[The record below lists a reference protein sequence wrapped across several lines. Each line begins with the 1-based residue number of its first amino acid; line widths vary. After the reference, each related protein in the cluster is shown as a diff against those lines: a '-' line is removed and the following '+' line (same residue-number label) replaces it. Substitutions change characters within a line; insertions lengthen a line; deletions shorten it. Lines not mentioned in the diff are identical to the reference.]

1 MLNKEVKF
9 YNEARKKMLE
19 GINLLADAVKVTLG
33 PKGRSVIITEPNEIP
48 HVTKD
53 GVTVAKSIKLSDEFA
68 NAGAQL
74 IKEAAVRTVSLV
86 GDATTTATVLAQAFI
101 NALYKEIEAGAN
113 PIKLKKGFDRA
124 IQQVI
129 EYIKANARELQDDD
143 IKYIASIS
151 ANNDPAIGELIAD
164 AFKKVG
170 RDGVITVE
178 ESSNSETTCNVV
190 MGMQFDRGYEAPH
203 FVTNEEKGECILENP
218 YIFITDHK
226 IQLTRDL
233 LPILEPLARD
243 HKSLLIIAQDYDS
256 EVIENLKLNKLQ
268 GTLKVCAI
276 KCPSMGEY
284 RKEVLQDIAIVT
296 DGTYL
301 SYDSGLEVSDCNLDM
316 LGQAKRVIV
325 TKETTTIIDGEG
337 AQALVDSRVK
347 EIQHKLTEIKDSQMD
362 GEFYRDFLK
371 RRIAMLVGGV
381 ARIKVGG
388 KTEIEMKETKDR
400 IDDAVAATY
409 AAIEE
414 GIIAGGG
421 LDFMQAC
428 LALDNPFYVGNKNT
442 PPDDEWLGF
451 SACLNS
457 LHRIMATIVENAGFT
472 WYHDLADEAVF
483 KRSKNKNIGFDANI
497 EQWVDMY
504 EAGIINPAKAD
515 RLAIEHAASITDLF
529 LTTDC
534 IIVPLTIVDVN
545 IGN

>member
-1 MLNKEVKF
+1 M
-9 YNEARKKMLE
+9 
-19 GINLLADAVKVTLG
+19 T
-33 PKGRSVIITEPNEIP
+33 
-48 HVTKD
+48 
-53 GVTVAKSIKLSDEFA
+53 
-68 NAGAQL
+68 
-74 IKEAAVRTVSLV
+74 
-86 GDATTTATVLAQAFI
+86 
-101 NALYKEIEAGAN
+101 
-113 PIKLKKGFDRA
+113 KKGFDRA

-129 EYIKANARELQDDD
+129 EYIKANARELKDDD

-151 ANNDPAIGELIAD
+151 ANNDSEIGELIAN

-203 FVTNEEKGECILENP
+203 FVTNEEKGECILEDP

-233 LPILEPLARD
+233 LNILEPLARER
-243 HKSLLIIAQDYDS
+243 KSLLIIAQEYDS

-268 GTLKVCAI
+268 GTLKCCAI

-301 SYDSGLEVSDCNLDM
+301 SYDSGLEVSDCSMDM
-316 LGQAKRVIV
+316 LGRAKRVII
-325 TKETTTIIDGEG
+325 TKDTTTIVGGVGSQSI
-337 AQALVDSRVK
+337 VDSRVE
-347 EIQHKLTEIKDSQMD
+347 EIKNKLENIKDSQMD

-371 RRIAMLVGGV
+371 KRVAMLVGGICQ
-381 ARIKVGG
+381 IKVGG

-400 IDDAVAATY
+400 IDDAVAACY

-414 GIIAGGG
+414 GIIMGGG
-421 LDFMQAC
+421 LDFLQAC
-428 LALDNPFYVGNKNT
+428 TKIKCPFKCTGPDNCEP
-442 PPDDEWLGF
+442 EWLGF
-451 SACLNS
+451 MACVNS
-457 LHRIMATIVENAGFT
+457 LHRIIATIIENAGFS
-472 WYHDLADEAVF
+472 WYDDFANESVF
-483 KRSKNKNIGFDANI
+483 KPENVGFDANT

>member
-1 MLNKEVKF
+1 MLNKEIKF
-9 YNEARKKMLE
+9 YNEARRKMLE

-74 IKEAAVRTVSLV
+74 IKEAAVQTVNAV
-86 GDATTTATVLAQAFI
+86 GDATSTSTVLAQAFI

-124 IQQVI
+124 IEQVI
-129 EYIKANARELQDDD
+129 EYIKANARELKDDD
-143 IKYIASIS
+143 IKYVASIS
-151 ANNDPAIGELIAD
+151 ANNDPVIGELIAD

-170 RDGVITVE
+170 REGVITVE
-178 ESSNSETTCNVV
+178 ESSNSETTYNVV
-190 MGMQFDRGYEAPH
+190 MGMQFDRGFEAPH
-203 FVTNEEKGECILENP
+203 FITNEEKGECVLENP

-233 LPILEPLARD
+233 LNILEPLARD
-243 HKSLLIIAQDYDS
+243 GKSLLIIAQDYDS

-316 LGQAKRVIV
+316 LGRAKRVIV

-337 AQALVDSRVK
+337 SQAIIDSRVK
-347 EIQHKLTEIKDSQMD
+347 EIQHKLTTIKDSQLD
-362 GEFYRDFLK
+362 SEFYRDFLK
-371 RRIAMLVGGV
+371 RRVAMLVGGV

-421 LDFMQAC
+421 LDFYKC
-428 LALDNPFYVGNKNT
+428 GYEITSNPYSISDK
-442 PPDDEWLGF
+442 DEWNGYK
-451 SACLNS
+451 ACIES
-457 LHRIMATIVENAGFT
+457 LPIIISTICENAGVDFL
-472 WYHDLADEAVF
+472 DRVVF
-483 KRSKNKNIGFDANI
+483 SIPKVSSVWEGFDANT
-497 EQWVDMY
+497 EKFVDMY

-534 IIVPLTIVDVN
+534 IIVPLTIMDVN

>member
-9 YNEARKKMLE
+9 YNDARKKMLE

-53 GVTVAKSIKLSDEFA
+53 GVTVAKSIKLADEFA

-124 IQQVI
+124 IKQVI
-129 EYIKANARELQDDD
+129 EYIKANARELKDED
-143 IKYIASIS
+143 IKYVASIS
-151 ANNDPAIGELIAD
+151 ANNDSVIGELIAD

-170 RDGVITVE
+170 REGVITVE

-203 FVTNEEKGECILENP
+203 FITNEEKGECVLENP

-233 LPILEPLARD
+233 LNILEPLAKNG
-243 HKSLLIIAQDYDS
+243 KSLLIIAQDYDS

-301 SYDSGLEVSDCNLDM
+301 SYDSGLEVSDCSMDM
-316 LGQAKRVIV
+316 LGRAKRVIV

-337 AQALVDSRVK
+337 AQSLVDSRVK
-347 EIQHKLTEIKDSQMD
+347 ELQNKLTEIKDSQMD

-371 RRIAMLVGGV
+371 RRIAMLCGGI

-421 LDFMQAC
+421 LDFYKCGYQITS
-428 LALDNPFYVGNKNT
+428 NPDSISDK
-442 PPDDEWLGF
+442 DEWDGYK
-451 SACLNS
+451 ACIES
-457 LHRIMATIVENAGFT
+457 LPIIISTICENAGIDF
-472 WYHDLADEAVF
+472 LNGVVF
-483 KRSKNKNIGFDANI
+483 NIPKAPSVWEGFDANT
-497 EQWVDMY
+497 EKFVDMY

-515 RLAIEHAASITDLF
+515 RLAIEHAVSITDLF

>member
-1 MLNKEVKF
+1 MLNKEIKF
-9 YNEARKKMLE
+9 YNEARRKMLE

-74 IKEAAVRTVSLV
+74 IKEAAVRTVNLV
-86 GDATTTATVLAQAFI
+86 GDSTTTSTVLAQAFI

-124 IQQVI
+124 IKQVI
-129 EYIKANARELQDDD
+129 EYIKANARELKDDD
-143 IKYIASIS
+143 IKYVASIS
-151 ANNDPAIGELIAD
+151 ANNDPVIGELISD

-190 MGMQFDRGYEAPH
+190 MGMQFDRGFEAPH

-233 LPILEPLARD
+233 LNILEPLARD
-243 HKSLLIIAQDYDS
+243 GKSLLIIAQDYDS

-421 LDFMQAC
+421 LDFYKC
-428 LALDNPFYVGNKNT
+428 GYEITSNPDSISDK
-442 PPDDEWLGF
+442 DEWNGYK
-451 SACLNS
+451 ACIES
-457 LHRIMATIVENAGFT
+457 LPIIISTICENAGVDF
-472 WYHDLADEAVF
+472 LNRVVF
-483 KRSKNKNIGFDANI
+483 SIPKASSIWEGFDANT
-497 EQWVDMY
+497 EEFVDMY

-534 IIVPLTIVDVN
+534 IIVPLTIMDVN

>member
-1 MLNKEVKF
+1 MLNKEIKF
-9 YNEARKKMLE
+9 YNDARKKMLE

-53 GVTVAKSIKLSDEFA
+53 GVTVAKSIKLADEFA

-74 IKEAAVRTVSLV
+74 IKEAAVRTVNCV
-86 GDATTTATVLAQAFI
+86 GDATSTSTVLAQAFI

-124 IQQVI
+124 IRQVI
-129 EYIKANARELQDDD
+129 EYIKANARKLKDSD

-151 ANNDPAIGELIAD
+151 ANNDEKIGELIAD

-203 FVTNEEKGECILENP
+203 FVTNEEKGECVLENP

-233 LPILEPLARD
+233 LSILEPLARD

-316 LGQAKRVIV
+316 LGRAKRVIV

-337 AQALVDSRVK
+337 SQAIIDSRVK
-347 EIQHKLTEIKDSQMD
+347 EIQHKLTTIKDSQLD
-362 GEFYRDFLK
+362 SEFYRDFLK
-371 RRIAMLVGGV
+371 RRVAMLVGGV

-421 LDFMQAC
+421 LDFYKCGIEMFSNSEWFASMDEQKGYDVVINT
-428 LALDNPFYVGNKNT
+428 LDVI
-442 PPDDEWLGF
+442 L
-451 SACLNS
+451 
-457 LHRIMATIVENAGFT
+457 ATIIENAGF
-472 WYHDLADEAVF
+472 
-483 KRSKNKNIGFDANI
+483 NKTDIINDSNLINNCWIGFDANS
-497 EQWVDMY
+497 EKFVDMY

>member
-9 YNEARKKMLE
+9 YNDARKKMLE

-53 GVTVAKSIKLSDEFA
+53 GVTVAKSIKLADEFA

-74 IKEAAVRTVSLV
+74 IKEAAVRTVQQV
-86 GDATTTATVLAQAFI
+86 GDATSSATVLAQAFI

-124 IQQVI
+124 IKQVI
-129 EYIKANARELQDDD
+129 EYIKANARELKDED

-151 ANNDPAIGELIAD
+151 ANNDPVIGELIAD

-170 RDGVITVE
+170 REGVITVE

-190 MGMQFDRGYEAPH
+190 MGMQFDKGYEAPH
-203 FVTNEEKGECILENP
+203 FITNEEKGECVLENP

-233 LPILEPLARD
+233 LNILEPLAKD

-276 KCPSMGEY
+276 RCPSMGEY

-301 SYDSGLEVSDCNLDM
+301 SYDSGLEVSDCSTDM
-316 LGQAKRVIV
+316 LGRAKRVIV

-337 AQALVDSRVK
+337 SQSLIDSRVK
-347 EIQHKLTEIKDSQMD
+347 ELQNKLTEIKDSQMD

-371 RRIAMLVGGV
+371 RRIAMLVGGI

-421 LDFMQAC
+421 LDFYHCGLEMFS
-428 LALDNPFYVGNKNT
+428 N
-442 PPDDEWLGF
+442 DEWF
-451 SACLNS
+451 SSMDEQKGYDVVIDTLS
-457 LHRIMATIVENAGFT
+457 IILSTIVENAGIDKT
-472 WYHDLADEAVF
+472 TVVND
-483 KRSKNKNIGFDANI
+483 SKLMKTDWIGFDANT
-497 EQWVDMY
+497 EKFVNMY

>member
-9 YNEARKKMLE
+9 YNDARKKMLE
-19 GINLLADAVKVTLG
+19 GINLLANAVKVTLG

-74 IKEAAVRTVSLV
+74 IKEAAVQTVNAV
-86 GDATTTATVLAQAFI
+86 GDATTTSTVLAQAFI

-129 EYIKANARELQDDD
+129 EYIKANARELKDDD

-151 ANNDPAIGELIAD
+151 ANNDSEIGELIAD

-170 RDGVITVE
+170 REGVITVE

-203 FVTNEEKGECILENP
+203 FITNEEKGECVLENP

-233 LPILEPLARD
+233 LNILEPLARD
-243 HKSLLIIAQDYDS
+243 GESLLLIAQDYDS

-301 SYDSGLEVSDCNLDM
+301 SYDSGLEVSDCSMDM
-316 LGQAKRVIV
+316 LGRAKRVIV

-337 AQALVDSRVK
+337 AQSLIDSRVK
-347 EIQHKLTEIKDSQMD
+347 ELQNKLTEIKDSQMD

-371 RRIAMLVGGV
+371 RRVAMLIGGI
-381 ARIKVGG
+381 ARIRVGG

-421 LDFMQAC
+421 LDFYKCGVEMSLTTETFTDSTEQIGYNKVINS
-428 LALDNPFYVGNKNT
+428 LSIIFTTILDN
-442 PPDDEWLGF
+442 
-451 SACLNS
+451 
-457 LHRIMATIVENAGFT
+457 AGV
-472 WYHDLADEAVF
+472 DVNNPANNVPVA
-483 KRSKNKNIGFDANI
+483 SKKWIGFDANT
-497 EQWVDMY
+497 EQIVDMY

>member
-9 YNEARKKMLE
+9 YNDARKKMLE

-53 GVTVAKSIKLSDEFA
+53 GVTVAKSIKLADEFA

-129 EYIKANARELQDDD
+129 EYIKANARELKDED
-143 IKYIASIS
+143 IKYVASIS
-151 ANNDPAIGELIAD
+151 ANNDSVIGELIAD

-170 RDGVITVE
+170 REGVITVE

-203 FVTNEEKGECILENP
+203 FITNEEKGECILENP

-233 LPILEPLARD
+233 LNILEPLAKNG
-243 HKSLLIIAQDYDS
+243 KSLLIIAQDYDS

-301 SYDSGLEVSDCNLDM
+301 SYDSGLEVSDCSMDM
-316 LGQAKRVIV
+316 LGRAKRVIV

-337 AQALVDSRVK
+337 AQSLIDSRVK
-347 EIQHKLTEIKDSQMD
+347 ELQNKLTEIKDSQMD

-371 RRIAMLVGGV
+371 RRIAMLCGGI

-421 LDFMQAC
+421 LDFYKCGLEMFS
-428 LALDNPFYVGNKNT
+428 N
-442 PPDDEWLGF
+442 DEWF
-451 SACLNS
+451 SSMDEQKGYDVVIDTLS
-457 LHRIMATIVENAGFT
+457 IILSTIVENVGIDKT
-472 WYHDLADEAVF
+472 TVVND
-483 KRSKNKNIGFDANI
+483 SKLMKTDWIGFDANT
-497 EQWVDMY
+497 EKFVNMY

>member
-1 MLNKEVKF
+1 MLNKEIKF
-9 YNEARKKMLE
+9 YNDARKKMLE

-86 GDATTTATVLAQAFI
+86 GDATSTATVLAQAFI

-129 EYIKANARELQDDD
+129 EYIKENARELKDDD
-143 IKYIASIS
+143 IKYVASIS
-151 ANNDPAIGELIAD
+151 ANNDPVIGELIAD

-190 MGMQFDRGYEAPH
+190 MGMQLDRGYEAPH
-203 FVTNEEKGECILENP
+203 FVTNEEKGECVLENP

-233 LPILEPLARD
+233 LSILEPLARD

-301 SYDSGLEVSDCNLDM
+301 SYDSGLEVSDCSMDM
-316 LGQAKRVIV
+316 LGRAKRVIV

-421 LDFMQAC
+421 LDFYKCGYQITS
-428 LALDNPFYVGNKNT
+428 NPDSISDK
-442 PPDDEWLGF
+442 DEWDGYK
-451 SACLNS
+451 ACIES
-457 LHRIMATIVENAGFT
+457 LPIIIATICENAGVDF
-472 WYHDLADEAVF
+472 LNSVVF
-483 KRSKNKNIGFDANI
+483 NIPKASSVWEGFDANT
-497 EQWVDMY
+497 EKFVDMY

>member
-1 MLNKEVKF
+1 MLNKEIKF
-9 YNEARKKMLE
+9 YNDARKKMLE

-86 GDATTTATVLAQAFI
+86 GDATSTATVLAQAFI

-129 EYIKANARELQDDD
+129 EYIKANARELKDDD
-143 IKYIASIS
+143 NKYIASIS
-151 ANNDPAIGELIAD
+151 ANNDPVIGELIAD

-203 FVTNEEKGECILENP
+203 FVTNEEKGECVLENP

-233 LPILEPLARD
+233 LSILEPLARD
-243 HKSLLIIAQDYDS
+243 RKSLLIIAQDYDS

-316 LGQAKRVIV
+316 LGRAKRVIV

-347 EIQHKLTEIKDSQMD
+347 EIQNKLTTIKDSQLD

-371 RRIAMLVGGV
+371 RRVAMLVGGV

-421 LDFMQAC
+421 LDFYKCGYQITS
-428 LALDNPFYVGNKNT
+428 NPDSISDK
-442 PPDDEWLGF
+442 DEWDGYK
-451 SACLNS
+451 ACIES
-457 LHRIMATIVENAGFT
+457 LPIIIATICENAGVDF
-472 WYHDLADEAVF
+472 LNSVVF
-483 KRSKNKNIGFDANI
+483 NIPKASSVWEGFDANT
-497 EQWVDMY
+497 EKFVDMY

>member
-9 YNEARKKMLE
+9 YNEARRKMLE

-129 EYIKANARELQDDD
+129 EYIKANARELKDDD
-143 IKYIASIS
+143 IKYVASIS
-151 ANNDPAIGELIAD
+151 ANNDPVIGELIAD

-203 FVTNEEKGECILENP
+203 FVTNEEKGECVLENP

-233 LPILEPLARD
+233 LSILEPLARD

-316 LGQAKRVIV
+316 LGRAKRVIV

-347 EIQHKLTEIKDSQMD
+347 EIQNKLTTIKDSQLD

-421 LDFMQAC
+421 LDFYKCGYQITS
-428 LALDNPFYVGNKNT
+428 NPDSISDK
-442 PPDDEWLGF
+442 DEWDGYK
-451 SACLNS
+451 ACIES
-457 LHRIMATIVENAGFT
+457 LPIIIATICENAGVDF
-472 WYHDLADEAVF
+472 LNSVVF
-483 KRSKNKNIGFDANI
+483 NIPKASSVWEGFDANT
-497 EQWVDMY
+497 EKFVDMY

>member
-1 MLNKEVKF
+1 MLNKEIKF
-9 YNEARKKMLE
+9 YNDARKKMLE

-101 NALYKEIEAGAN
+101 NALYREIEAGAN

-124 IQQVI
+124 VQQVI
-129 EYIKANARELQDDD
+129 EYIKANARELKDDD
-143 IKYIASIS
+143 IKYVASIS
-151 ANNDPAIGELIAD
+151 ANNDEKIGELIAD

-203 FVTNEEKGECILENP
+203 FVTNEEKGECVLENP

-233 LPILEPLARD
+233 LSILEPLARD

-316 LGQAKRVIV
+316 LGQAKRIIV

-421 LDFMQAC
+421 LDFYKCGYQITS
-428 LALDNPFYVGNKNT
+428 NPDSISDK
-442 PPDDEWLGF
+442 DEWDGYK
-451 SACLNS
+451 ACIES
-457 LHRIMATIVENAGFT
+457 LPIIIATICENAGVDF
-472 WYHDLADEAVF
+472 LNSVVF
-483 KRSKNKNIGFDANI
+483 NIPKASSVWEGFDANT
-497 EQWVDMY
+497 ETFVDMY

>member
-9 YNEARKKMLE
+9 YNDARKKMLE

-53 GVTVAKSIKLSDEFA
+53 GVTVAKSIKLADEFA

-74 IKEAAVRTVSLV
+74 IKEAAVRTVQQV
-86 GDATTTATVLAQAFI
+86 GDATSTATVLAQAFI

-129 EYIKANARELQDDD
+129 EYIKANARELKDED
-143 IKYIASIS
+143 IKYVASIS
-151 ANNDPAIGELIAD
+151 ANNDSVIGELIAD

-170 RDGVITVE
+170 REGVITVE

-203 FVTNEEKGECILENP
+203 FITNEEKGECVLENP

-233 LPILEPLARD
+233 LNILEPLAKNG
-243 HKSLLIIAQDYDS
+243 KSLLIIAQDYDS

-284 RKEVLQDIAIVT
+284 RKEVLQDITIVT

-301 SYDSGLEVSDCNLDM
+301 SYDSGLEVSDCSMDM
-316 LGQAKRVIV
+316 LGRAKRVIV

-337 AQALVDSRVK
+337 AQSLIDSRVK
-347 EIQHKLTEIKDSQMD
+347 ELQNKLTEIKDSQMD

-371 RRIAMLVGGV
+371 RRIAMLVGGI

-421 LDFMQAC
+421 LDFYRCGYQITS
-428 LALDNPFYVGNKNT
+428 NPDSISDK
-442 PPDDEWLGF
+442 DEWNGYK
-451 SACLNS
+451 ACIES
-457 LHRIMATIVENAGFT
+457 LPIIISTICENAGVDF
-472 WYHDLADEAVF
+472 LNSIVF
-483 KRSKNKNIGFDANI
+483 DILKDPSIWKGFDANT
-497 EQWVDMY
+497 EKFVDMY

-515 RLAIEHAASITDLF
+515 RLAVEHAASITDLF

-534 IIVPLTIVDVN
+534 IIAPLTIVDVN

>member
-1 MLNKEVKF
+1 MLNKEIKF
-9 YNEARKKMLE
+9 YNEARRKMLE

-124 IQQVI
+124 IEQVI
-129 EYIKANARELQDDD
+129 EYIKANARELKDDD
-143 IKYIASIS
+143 IKYVASIS
-151 ANNDPAIGELIAD
+151 ANNDPVIGELIAD

-170 RDGVITVE
+170 REGVITVE
-178 ESSNSETTCNVV
+178 ESSNSETTYNVV
-190 MGMQFDRGYEAPH
+190 MGMQFDRGFEAPH
-203 FVTNEEKGECILENP
+203 FITNEEKGECVLENP

-233 LPILEPLARD
+233 LNILEPLARD

-316 LGQAKRVIV
+316 LGRAKRVII

-337 AQALVDSRVK
+337 SQAIIDSRVK
-347 EIQHKLTEIKDSQMD
+347 EIQHKLTTIKDSQLD
-362 GEFYRDFLK
+362 SEFYRDFLK
-371 RRIAMLVGGV
+371 RRVAMLVGGV

-421 LDFMQAC
+421 LDFYKCSIEMS
-428 LALDNPFYVGNKNT
+428 LATETFNDSIEETGYYKVVNSLPIIFTTILDNAGIDTNDPTNQIPVSSK
-442 PPDDEWLGF
+442 EW
-451 SACLNS
+451 
-457 LHRIMATIVENAGFT
+457 
-472 WYHDLADEAVF
+472 
-483 KRSKNKNIGFDANI
+483 IGFDANT
-497 EQWVDMY
+497 EQIVDMY

-534 IIVPLTIVDVN
+534 IIVPLTIMDVN

>member
-1 MLNKEVKF
+1 MLNKEIKF
-9 YNEARKKMLE
+9 YNDARKKMLE

-53 GVTVAKSIKLSDEFA
+53 GVTVAKSIKLADEFA

-74 IKEAAVRTVSLV
+74 IKEAAVRTVQQV
-86 GDATTTATVLAQAFI
+86 GDATSSATVLAQAFI

-124 IQQVI
+124 IKQVI
-129 EYIKANARELQDDD
+129 EYIKANARELKDED
-143 IKYIASIS
+143 IKYVASIS
-151 ANNDPAIGELIAD
+151 ANNDPVIGELIAD

-170 RDGVITVE
+170 RSGVITVE
-178 ESSNSETTCNVV
+178 ESSNSKTTCEVV

-203 FVTNEEKGECILENP
+203 FITNEEKGECVLENP

-226 IQLTRDL
+226 IQLTKDL
-233 LPILEPLARD
+233 LNILEPCAREG
-243 HKSLLIIAQDYDS
+243 KSLLLIAQDYDS

-268 GTLKVCAI
+268 GTLKCCAI

-301 SYDSGLEVSDCNLDM
+301 SYDSGLEVSDCSMEM
-316 LGQAKRVIV
+316 LGRAKRVVI

-337 AQALVDSRVK
+337 AQSLVDSRVK
-347 EIQHKLTEIKDSQMD
+347 EIENKLTEIKDSQLD

-371 RRIAMLVGGV
+371 KRVAMLTGGI
-381 ARIKVGG
+381 ARIRVGG

-421 LDFMQAC
+421 IDFLRCAHEIAGIIMVGGEQHNATDEAKGYEIIIDC
-428 LALDNPFYVGNKNT
+428 LPIIFQII
-442 PPDDEWLGF
+442 
-451 SACLNS
+451 LN
-457 LHRIMATIVENAGFT
+457 NAGI
-472 WYHDLADEAVF
+472 DSKEIISKL
-483 KRSKNKNIGFDANI
+483 KINPRSEWIGFDANT
-497 EQWVDMY
+497 EQIVDMY

-534 IIVPLTIVDVN
+534 IIAPLTIVDVN

>member
-1 MLNKEVKF
+1 MLNKEIKF
-9 YNEARKKMLE
+9 YNDARKKMLE

-53 GVTVAKSIKLSDEFA
+53 GVTVAKSIKLADEFA

-74 IKEAAVRTVSLV
+74 IKEAAVRTVNLV
-86 GDATTTATVLAQAFI
+86 GDSTTTSTVLAQAFI

-129 EYIKANARELQDDD
+129 EYIKANARELKDDD
-143 IKYIASIS
+143 IKYVASIS
-151 ANNDPAIGELIAD
+151 ANNDEKIGELIAD

-203 FVTNEEKGECILENP
+203 FVTNEEKGECVLENP

-233 LPILEPLARD
+233 LSILEPLARD

-301 SYDSGLEVSDCNLDM
+301 SYDSGLEVSDCSMDM
-316 LGQAKRVIV
+316 LGRAKRVIV

-337 AQALVDSRVK
+337 AQSLVDSRVK
-347 EIQHKLTEIKDSQMD
+347 EIQHKLTEIKDSQLD

-371 RRIAMLVGGV
+371 RRVAMLVGGV

-388 KTEIEMKETKDR
+388 KTEIEMKEIKDR

-421 LDFMQAC
+421 LDFYRCGLEMFS
-428 LALDNPFYVGNKNT
+428 N
-442 PPDDEWLGF
+442 DEWFASIDEQKGYNVVIDTL
-451 SACLNS
+451 SVILS
-457 LHRIMATIVENAGFT
+457 TIVENAGIDKAT
-472 WYHDLADEAVF
+472 IVDNSRLMKTDW
-483 KRSKNKNIGFDANI
+483 IGFDANT
-497 EQWVDMY
+497 EKFVNMY

>member
-9 YNEARKKMLE
+9 YNDARKKMLE

-53 GVTVAKSIKLSDEFA
+53 GVTVAKSIKLADEFA

-74 IKEAAVRTVSLV
+74 IKEAAVRTVNLV
-86 GDATTTATVLAQAFI
+86 GDSTTTSTVLAQAFI

-129 EYIKANARELQDDD
+129 EYIKANARELKDED

-151 ANNDPAIGELIAD
+151 ANNDSVIGELIAD

-170 RDGVITVE
+170 REGVITVE

-203 FVTNEEKGECILENP
+203 FITNEEKGECVLENP

-233 LPILEPLARD
+233 LNILEPLAKNG
-243 HKSLLIIAQDYDS
+243 KSLLIIAQDYDS

-301 SYDSGLEVSDCNLDM
+301 SYDSGLEVSDCSMDM
-316 LGQAKRVIV
+316 LGRAKRVIV

-337 AQALVDSRVK
+337 AQSLVDSRVK
-347 EIQHKLTEIKDSQMD
+347 ELQNKLTEIKDSQMD

-371 RRIAMLVGGV
+371 RRIAMLCGGI

-421 LDFMQAC
+421 LDFYRCGIEMC
-428 LALDNPFYVGNKNT
+428 LATETFTDPVEQIGYNKVV
-442 PPDDEWLGF
+442 
-451 SACLNS
+451 NS
-457 LHRIMATIVENAGFT
+457 LPIIFTTILNNAGVDVNSST
-472 WYHDLADEAVF
+472 
-483 KRSKNKNIGFDANI
+483 NKVSIASEKWIGYDANT
-497 EQWVDMY
+497 EQVVDMY

>member
-9 YNEARKKMLE
+9 YNDARKKMLE

-53 GVTVAKSIKLSDEFA
+53 GVTVAKSIKLADEFA

-129 EYIKANARELQDDD
+129 EYIKANARELKDED
-143 IKYIASIS
+143 IKYVASIS
-151 ANNDPAIGELIAD
+151 ANNDSVIGELIAD

-170 RDGVITVE
+170 REGVITVE

-203 FVTNEEKGECILENP
+203 FITNEEKGECILENP

-233 LPILEPLARD
+233 LNILEPLAKNG
-243 HKSLLIIAQDYDS
+243 KSLLIIAQDYDS

-301 SYDSGLEVSDCNLDM
+301 SYDSGLEVSDCSMDM
-316 LGQAKRVIV
+316 LGRAKRVIV

-337 AQALVDSRVK
+337 AQSLIDSRVK
-347 EIQHKLTEIKDSQMD
+347 ELQNKLTEIKDSQMD

-371 RRIAMLVGGV
+371 RRIAMLVGGI

-421 LDFMQAC
+421 LDFYHCGLEMFS
-428 LALDNPFYVGNKNT
+428 N
-442 PPDDEWLGF
+442 DEWF
-451 SACLNS
+451 SSMDEQKGYDVVIDTLS
-457 LHRIMATIVENAGFT
+457 IILSTIVENAGIDKT
-472 WYHDLADEAVF
+472 TVVND
-483 KRSKNKNIGFDANI
+483 SKLMKTDWIGFDANT
-497 EQWVDMY
+497 EKFVNMY

>member
-1 MLNKEVKF
+1 MLNKEIKF
-9 YNEARKKMLE
+9 YNEARRKMLE
-19 GINLLADAVKVTLG
+19 GINLLANAVKVTLG

-74 IKEAAVRTVSLV
+74 IKEAAVQTVNAV
-86 GDATTTATVLAQAFI
+86 GDATSTSTVLAQAFI

-124 IQQVI
+124 IEQVI
-129 EYIKANARELQDDD
+129 EYIKANARELKDDD
-143 IKYIASIS
+143 IKYVASIS
-151 ANNDPAIGELIAD
+151 ANNDPVIGELIAD

-170 RDGVITVE
+170 REGVITVE

-190 MGMQFDRGYEAPH
+190 MGMQFDRGFEAPH
-203 FVTNEEKGECILENP
+203 FITNEEKGECVLENP

-233 LPILEPLARD
+233 LNILEPLARD
-243 HKSLLIIAQDYDS
+243 GKSLLIIAQDYDS

-316 LGQAKRVIV
+316 LGRAKRVIV

-337 AQALVDSRVK
+337 SQAIIDSRVK
-347 EIQHKLTEIKDSQMD
+347 EIQHKLTEIKDSQLD
-362 GEFYRDFLK
+362 SEFYRDFLK
-371 RRIAMLVGGV
+371 RRVAMLVGGV

-421 LDFMQAC
+421 LDFYKCGYQITS
-428 LALDNPFYVGNKNT
+428 NPDSISDK
-442 PPDDEWLGF
+442 DEWNGYK
-451 SACLNS
+451 ACVES
-457 LHRIMATIVENAGFT
+457 LPIIISTICENAGVDFSNNV
-472 WYHDLADEAVF
+472 VF
-483 KRSKNKNIGFDANI
+483 GIPKASSVWEGFDANT
-497 EQWVDMY
+497 EKFVDMY
-504 EAGIINPAKAD
+504 KAGIINPAKAD

>member
-1 MLNKEVKF
+1 MLNKEIKF
-9 YNEARKKMLE
+9 YNDARKKMLE

-86 GDATTTATVLAQAFI
+86 GDATSTATVLAQAFI

-129 EYIKANARELQDDD
+129 EYIKENARELKDDD
-143 IKYIASIS
+143 IKYVASIS
-151 ANNDPAIGELIAD
+151 ANNDPVIGELIAD

-203 FVTNEEKGECILENP
+203 FVTNEEKGECVLENP

-233 LPILEPLARD
+233 LSILEPLARD

-316 LGQAKRVIV
+316 LGQAKRIIV

-347 EIQHKLTEIKDSQMD
+347 EIQHKLTTIKDSQLD
-362 GEFYRDFLK
+362 GEFYWDFLK

-421 LDFMQAC
+421 LDFYKCGYQITS
-428 LALDNPFYVGNKNT
+428 NPDSISDK
-442 PPDDEWLGF
+442 DEWDGYK
-451 SACLNS
+451 ACIES
-457 LHRIMATIVENAGFT
+457 LPIIIATICENAGVDF
-472 WYHDLADEAVF
+472 LNMVVF
-483 KRSKNKNIGFDANI
+483 NIPKASSVWEGFDANT
-497 EQWVDMY
+497 EKFVDMY

>member
-1 MLNKEVKF
+1 MLNKEIKF
-9 YNEARKKMLE
+9 YNEARRKMLE

-74 IKEAAVRTVSLV
+74 IKEAAVRTVNAV
-86 GDATTTATVLAQAFI
+86 GDATSTSTVLAQAFI

-124 IQQVI
+124 IEQVI
-129 EYIKANARELQDDD
+129 EYIKANARELKDDD
-143 IKYIASIS
+143 IKYVASIS
-151 ANNDPAIGELIAD
+151 ANNDPVIGELIAD

-178 ESSNSETTCNVV
+178 ESSNSETTCNIV
-190 MGMQFDRGYEAPH
+190 MGMQFDRGFEAPH
-203 FVTNEEKGECILENP
+203 FITNEEKGECVLENP

-233 LPILEPLARD
+233 LNILEPLARD
-243 HKSLLIIAQDYDS
+243 GKSLLIIAQDYDS

-316 LGQAKRVIV
+316 LGRAKRVIV

-337 AQALVDSRVK
+337 SQAIIDSRVK
-347 EIQHKLTEIKDSQMD
+347 EIQHKLTTIKDSQLD
-362 GEFYRDFLK
+362 SEFYRDFLK
-371 RRIAMLVGGV
+371 RRVAMLVGGV

-421 LDFMQAC
+421 LDFYKC
-428 LALDNPFYVGNKNT
+428 GYEITSNLDSISDK
-442 PPDDEWLGF
+442 DEWNGYKV
-451 SACLNS
+451 CVES
-457 LHRIMATIVENAGFT
+457 LPIIISTICENAGVDF
-472 WYHDLADEAVF
+472 LNSVVF
-483 KRSKNKNIGFDANI
+483 NILKASSVWEGFDANT

-534 IIVPLTIVDVN
+534 IIVPLTIMDVN

>member
-1 MLNKEVKF
+1 MLNKEIKF
-9 YNEARKKMLE
+9 YNEARRKMLE

-74 IKEAAVRTVSLV
+74 IKEAAVQTVNAV
-86 GDATTTATVLAQAFI
+86 GDATSTSTVLAQAFI

-124 IQQVI
+124 IEQVI
-129 EYIKANARELQDDD
+129 EYIKANARELKDDD
-143 IKYIASIS
+143 IKYVASIS
-151 ANNDPAIGELIAD
+151 ANNDPVIGELIAD

-170 RDGVITVE
+170 REGVITVE

-190 MGMQFDRGYEAPH
+190 MGMQFDRGFEAPH
-203 FVTNEEKGECILENP
+203 FITNEEKGECVLENP

-233 LPILEPLARD
+233 LNILEPLARD
-243 HKSLLIIAQDYDS
+243 GKSLLIIAQDYDS

-316 LGQAKRVIV
+316 LGRAKRVIV

-337 AQALVDSRVK
+337 SQAIIDSRVK
-347 EIQHKLTEIKDSQMD
+347 EIQNKLTTIKDSQLD
-362 GEFYRDFLK
+362 SEFYRDFLK
-371 RRIAMLVGGV
+371 RRVAMLVGGV

-421 LDFMQAC
+421 LDFYRCGLEMFSNSEWFSSMDEQKGY
-428 LALDNPFYVGNKNT
+428 DVVINT
-442 PPDDEWLGF
+442 FFP
-451 SACLNS
+451 
-457 LHRIMATIVENAGFT
+457 
-472 WYHDLADEAVF
+472 
-483 KRSKNKNIGFDANI
+483 
-497 EQWVDMY
+497 
-504 EAGIINPAKAD
+504 
-515 RLAIEHAASITDLF
+515 
-529 LTTDC
+529 
-534 IIVPLTIVDVN
+534 
-545 IGN
+545 

>member
-1 MLNKEVKF
+1 MLNKEIKF
-9 YNEARKKMLE
+9 YNDARKKMLE

-86 GDATTTATVLAQAFI
+86 GDATSTATVLAQAFI
-101 NALYKEIEAGAN
+101 NTLYKEIEAGAN

-129 EYIKANARELQDDD
+129 EYIKANARELKDDD
-143 IKYIASIS
+143 IKYVASIS
-151 ANNDPAIGELIAD
+151 ANNDEKIGELIAD

-203 FVTNEEKGECILENP
+203 FVTNEEKGECVLENP

-233 LPILEPLARD
+233 LNILEPLARD

-301 SYDSGLEVSDCNLDM
+301 SYDSGLEVSDCSMDM
-316 LGQAKRVIV
+316 LGRAKRVIV

-337 AQALVDSRVK
+337 AQSLVDSRVK
-347 EIQHKLTEIKDSQMD
+347 EIQHKLITIKDSQLD

-421 LDFMQAC
+421 LDFYKCGIEMFSNSEWFASMDEQKGYDVVINT
-428 LALDNPFYVGNKNT
+428 LDVI
-442 PPDDEWLGF
+442 L
-451 SACLNS
+451 
-457 LHRIMATIVENAGFT
+457 ATIIENAGF
-472 WYHDLADEAVF
+472 
-483 KRSKNKNIGFDANI
+483 NKTDIINDSNLINNCWIGFDANS
-497 EQWVDMY
+497 EKFVDMY

>member
-1 MLNKEVKF
+1 MLNKEIKF
-9 YNEARKKMLE
+9 YNDARKKMLE

-74 IKEAAVRTVSLV
+74 IKEAAVRTVNLV
-86 GDATTTATVLAQAFI
+86 GDSTTTSTVLAQAFI

-124 IQQVI
+124 IKQVI
-129 EYIKANARELQDDD
+129 EYIKANARELKDED
-143 IKYIASIS
+143 IKYVASIS
-151 ANNDPAIGELIAD
+151 ANNDPVIGELIAD

-203 FVTNEEKGECILENP
+203 FVTNEEKGECVLENP

-233 LPILEPLARD
+233 LSILEPLARD

-301 SYDSGLEVSDCNLDM
+301 SYDSGLEVSDCSMDM
-316 LGQAKRVIV
+316 LGRAKRVIV

-347 EIQHKLTEIKDSQMD
+347 EIQHKLTTIKDSQLD

-371 RRIAMLVGGV
+371 RRVAMLVGGV

-421 LDFMQAC
+421 LDFYKCGIEMFSNSEWFASMDEQKGYDVVINT
-428 LALDNPFYVGNKNT
+428 LDVI
-442 PPDDEWLGF
+442 L
-451 SACLNS
+451 
-457 LHRIMATIVENAGFT
+457 ATIIENAGF
-472 WYHDLADEAVF
+472 
-483 KRSKNKNIGFDANI
+483 NKTDIINDSNLINNCWIGFDANS
-497 EQWVDMY
+497 EKFVDMY
-504 EAGIINPAKAD
+504 KAGIINPAKAD

>member
-1 MLNKEVKF
+1 MLNKEIKF
-9 YNEARKKMLE
+9 YNEARRKMLE

-86 GDATTTATVLAQAFI
+86 GDATSTATVLAQAFI

-124 IQQVI
+124 IKQVI
-129 EYIKANARELQDDD
+129 EYIKANARELKDED
-143 IKYIASIS
+143 IKYVASIS
-151 ANNDPAIGELIAD
+151 ANNDSVIGELIAD

-190 MGMQFDRGYEAPH
+190 MGMQFDRGFEVPH
-203 FVTNEEKGECILENP
+203 FITNEEKGECVLENP

-233 LPILEPLARD
+233 LNILEPLARD
-243 HKSLLIIAQDYDS
+243 GKSLLIIAQDYDS

-337 AQALVDSRVK
+337 SQAIIDSRVK
-347 EIQHKLTEIKDSQMD
+347 EIQHKLTEVKDSQLD
-362 GEFYRDFLK
+362 SEFYRDFLK
-371 RRIAMLVGGV
+371 RRVAMLVGGV

-421 LDFMQAC
+421 LDFYRCGLEMFSNSEWFSSIDEQKGY
-428 LALDNPFYVGNKNT
+428 DVVMNT
-442 PPDDEWLGF
+442 L
-451 SACLNS
+451 SVILS
-457 LHRIMATIVENAGFT
+457 TIVENAGI
-472 WYHDLADEAVF
+472 DKAVIIND
-483 KRSKNKNIGFDANI
+483 SKLMKTDWIGFDANT
-497 EQWVDMY
+497 EKFVDMY